1 MARYANF
8 DEDIMKQYRPRDRYF
23 LRLAWLAGTGG
34 FFTIA
39 FSIGIPIE
47 SMLHHRP
54 YTPSFFFFGVWGIA
68 ALCGCA
74 ACISTYFTSGSPP
87 GDRPPPGG
95 LRERTF
101 SLIEGGAKTEGSTEQ
116 TKRAA

>member
-1 MARYANF
+1 
-8 DEDIMKQYRPRDRYF
+8 MKQYRPRDRSF

-34 FFTIA
+34 ALTMA
-39 FSIGIPIE
+39 FAIGIPV
-47 SMLHHRP
+47 SAALHHEP
-54 YTPSFFFFGVWGIA
+54 YTPAFFFFAVWGLA

-74 ACISTYFTSGSPP
+74 ACIHTYRTSGSPP

-95 LRERTF
+95 IRERRFT
-101 SLIEGGAKTEGSTEQ
+101 LVEGGAKTEGASEH